1 MLDLKKLMAS
11 FDGQQYMEASLAF
24 KRASMGVTIDNGASQ
39 ILDAAPKPTAP
50 NPAL

>member
-11 FDGQQYMEASLAF
+11 FDGQHMEASLAF
-24 KRASMGVTIDNGASQ
+24 KRASMGATIDNGANQ